1 MEACAGNNTL
11 TCKLL
16 LLKLRP
22 SLPVSMTTCVLNIAP
37 FAASSPSSRI
47 KRRIRLP
54 IADCCHPSDLCRLRF
69 HEADN
74 MTIAS
79 SSSMV
84 AILHVL
90 CILVLRASAY
100 VAFRSCASIKCP
112 ISPYESAQP
121 LYESAVPLNHVPSS
135 PTVISQPTLSKSFNT
150 NSSNALLAIE

>member
-1 MEACAGNNTL
+1 MEAVASNNIL
-11 TCKLL
+11 TSKLLL

-22 SLPVSMTTCVLNIAP
+22 SQPVSMTTCVPNIAP
-37 FAASSPSSRI
+37 FAASSPSPTF

-84 AILHVL
+84 AIPHVL
-90 CILVLRASAY
+90 CILVLRPSAC
-100 VAFRSCASIKCP
+100 VAFRSYASINQP
-112 ISPYESAQP
+112 ILLQVSTASLRRVY
-121 LYESAVPLNHVPSS
+121 SS
-135 PTVISQPTLSKSFNT
+135 SIAISQPTLSESFNT
-150 NSSNALLAIE
+150 SSSNALLAIE